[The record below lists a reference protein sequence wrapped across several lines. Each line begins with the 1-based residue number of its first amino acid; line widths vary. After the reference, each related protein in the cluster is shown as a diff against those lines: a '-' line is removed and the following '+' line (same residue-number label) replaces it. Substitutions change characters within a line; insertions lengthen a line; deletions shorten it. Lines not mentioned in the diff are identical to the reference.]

1 MHMTSE
7 TVKKKNP
14 IVKGI
19 KIVFTIILVLYGVLS
34 IKQSM
39 QDPVDPA
46 YVKEQYTIIDAKVSA
61 LYEKRFIED
70 AGGMDSMET
79 SRREARDSNQKIIPE
94 FTYTYKGKN
103 IRREIEYFGWIKT
116 SKPLY
121 SVGDQVEIWINKHTE
136 YVTRENDI
144 ITDQSPVNM
153 VLGYVA
159 LIIVFI
165 MWFGIGR
172 KKRKEKQ

>member
-1 MHMTSE
+1 M
-7 TVKKKNP
+7 KL
-14 IVKGI
+14 IIKGI

-39 QDPVDPA
+39 QDPVDSA

-70 AGGMDSMET
+70 AGGMDSLET
-79 SRREARDSNQKIIPE
+79 SRREARDFNQKIIPE
-94 FTYTYKGKN
+94 LTYTYKGKN
-103 IRREIEYFGWIKT
+103 IRREVEYFGWNKT

-121 SVGDQVEIWINKHTE
+121 SVGDRVEIWINKNTE
-136 YVTRENDI
+136 YVTREADI
-144 ITDQSPVNM
+144 IMDQSPVNM
-153 VLGYVA
+153 ILGYVA

-165 MWFGIGR
+165 MWFGNRRKKGR
-172 KKRKEKQ
+172 KKVSDIS